1 MGADK
6 GKKAKIVEGGEEE
19 DGTKLFPFVEKL
31 QEIQDD
37 LEKVT
42 FLNILFFDSRLR
54 RRYLFSLLLNYGYFL
69 SK

>member
-6 GKKAKIVEGGEEE
+6 GKKAKIAEGGEED
-19 DGTKLFPFVEKL
+19 DGGKLLQFVEKL

-42 FLNILFFDSRLR
+42 FLDILFFDNDLRLR
-54 RRYLFSLLLNYGYFL
+54 FL
-69 SK
+69 HFCTTIGDFQC